1 MKERKP
7 GLSVTDLTEI
17 EDMSLLRIDIPNP
30 ERSDLGVLGGIYLRW
45 DPKALELNIEVA
57 DFNEPM
63 KGSLQLKSFERGNVV
78 LKMGG

>member
-1 MKERKP
+1 MRNKSLKV
-7 GLSVTDLTEI
+7 SDLTEI
-17 EDMSLLRIDIPNP
+17 EDMSLIRIDIPNP
-30 ERSDLGVLGGIYLRW
+30 ERDDLGVLGGMYLRW
-45 DPKALELNIEVA
+45 DSKALELNIEVC

>member
-1 MKERKP
+1 MRKKS
-7 GLSVTDLTEI
+7 LKISDLTEL
-17 EDMSLLRIDIPNP
+17 EDISLVKITIPNP
-30 ERSDLGVLGGIYLRW
+30 ERNDLGDLGAIYLRW
-45 DPKALELNIEVA
+45 DPKAMELNIEVC

>member
-7 GLSVTDLTEI
+7 GLKVTDLTEI

-30 ERSDLGVLGGIYLRW
+30 ERDDLGILGGIYLRW
-45 DPKALELNIEVA
+45 DPKAMELNIEVA